1 VVKKQEKHAE
11 NPGKRK
17 KKVNKINFIHQQG
30 GGLVLIIVKQAQR
43 NAANVWPQVGV
54 WWCGWCG
61 VAGWWVADWQVG
73 GLALKRAFDTRRVC
87 ILHAAGERENG

>member
-54 WWCGWCG
+54 WVVWVVWGGWVVG
-61 VAGWWVADWQVG
+61 G
-73 GLALKRAFDTRRVC
+73 GLAGGWVGIKTSV
-87 ILHAAGERENG
+87 